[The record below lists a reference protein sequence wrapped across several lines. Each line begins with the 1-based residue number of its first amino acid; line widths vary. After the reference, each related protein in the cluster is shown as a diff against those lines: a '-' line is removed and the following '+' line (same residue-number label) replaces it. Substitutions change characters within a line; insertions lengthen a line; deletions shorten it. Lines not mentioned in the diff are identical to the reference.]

1 MQTTRHGLSN
11 KNKIWNKTHLGL
23 AKRLPIVS
31 IQSLCHFSIILVVL
45 SLRPCLANYH
55 YKLHSAH
62 SLGKNAIVRFFSN
75 LLFFFSW
82 KLSIFSLFFLR
93 IKFRLL
99 TGKLL
104 YVHNYFT
111 NRLMCNL
118 AALGRSEGCHYDWI
132 WALLITWVSV
142 NLGSYLSA
150 SSRISSLFCLL
161 SSRRR
166 SKSSIVRM

>member
-11 KNKIWNKTHLGL
+11 KNKIWNKTRLGL

-75 LLFFFSW
+75 LLFFFL
-82 KLSIFSLFFLR
+82 KIVYFLSFFLR

-104 YVHNYFT
+104 YIHNYFT
-111 NRLMCNL
+111 NRLMCNM
-118 AALGRSEGCHYDWI
+118 AALGPSEGSHNVWI

-166 SKSSIVRM
+166 SKSSIVRL